1 MKVAAAA
8 ARGWTALGR
17 SGAVAALSAAPLLAV
32 LRAVLVERA
41 ESTLLGHPAGA
52 WPVVLQADAPLV
64 GAVLLFGYLGFLT
77 APSRWWPAPARVVAR
92 LAVLALVAIQAVDFG
107 LMASIQMRLQLGD
120 VLRFRRELRDGLTL
134 LAPLTRALD
143 GLVSATAIG
152 VGLLFAVALISAAIL
167 SLPVARARPG
177 RAARWLPAL
186 GLGLICVAVLPRTR
200 TRFYGWV
207 YPNVVAANLPQP
219 AARSYS
225 EAFLAAARSRRPP
238 VVPEPGMNRRWDVV
252 LLIVESLS
260 SSQSRF
266 FSGIDDFTP
275 KLDALARQGESFPN
289 FIANGYATH
298 LGLVALLAGR
308 IPLPPPGRDTGASF
322 EGFLGGQPLPAALRQ
337 NGYHTEYLTASD
349 LGFVR
354 MGDWLRQTGFERV
367 IGSEDTFFRTWP
379 HLAFD
384 AAPDEAL
391 VERALS
397 RVAALRASDE
407 EPFLLVVETAT
418 GHLPYLDPTGKDSSE
433 RGVLAYEDD
442 QIARLADGLRASGFF
457 THGML
462 VITGD
467 HRKMAPLS
475 RAEVARFGGSAF
487 ARVPLVVVR
496 PDDVTGRVESYFQ
509 QADLPGSLECLL
521 TPTCPTTPW
530 RGDLFGTPPRP
541 PACVLYPM
549 VNDRNLVW
557 TRCGADE
564 GVLTLDGNR
573 TRLESG
579 HIPPSILGQLLDE
592 VALIRLENTPLPW
605 PRSSGPTGN
614 SRRDR

>member
-8 ARGWTALGR
+8 ARGWTAVGG

-41 ESTLLGHPAGA
+41 ESALLGHPAGA

-77 APSRWWPAPARVVAR
+77 APSRWWPAPARVMAR
-92 LAVLALVAIQAVDFG
+92 LAVLALVAIQAVDLG

-134 LAPLTRALD
+134 LAPLTRALN

-152 VGLLFAVALISAAIL
+152 VGLLFAVALISAVIL
-167 SLPVARARPG
+167 SLPVARPCPG

-186 GLGLICVAVLPRTR
+186 GLGLICVAVLPRTH

-219 AARSYS
+219 VAHSDS
-225 EAFLAAARSRRPP
+225 EAFLADARRHRPP
-238 VVPEPGMNRRWDVV
+238 VVPETGMNRRWDVV

-275 KLDALARQGESFPN
+275 KLDALARQGENFPN
-289 FIANGYATH
+289 FVANGFATH

-322 EGFLGGQPLPAALRQ
+322 EGFLGGQPFPATLQR

-354 MGDWLRQTGFERV
+354 MGDWLRQAGFARV
-367 IGSEDTFFRTWP
+367 IGSDDTFFRTWP

-397 RVAALRASDE
+397 RVAALRANGE

-418 GHLPYLDPTGKDSSE
+418 GHLPYLDPTGKDNSE
-433 RGVLAYEDD
+433 RGVLAYEDN
-442 QIARLADGLRASGFF
+442 QIAHLADGLRRAGFF
-457 THGML
+457 SDGML
-462 VITGD
+462 IITGD

-475 RAEVARFGGSAF
+475 RAEVTRFGGSAF
-487 ARVPLVVVR
+487 ARIPLVVVR
-496 PDDVTGRVESYFQ
+496 PDGVSGRVEGYFQ

-530 RGDLFGTPPRP
+530 RGDLFGAPPRP

-564 GVLTLDGNR
+564 GVLTLDGDR
-573 TRLESG
+573 TRLETG
-579 HIPPSILGQLLDE
+579 HIPPQVIVPLLDE
-592 VALIRLENTPLPW
+592 VALTRVENTPVPW
-605 PRSSGPTGN
+605 PRAGTEANGIRP
-614 SRRDR
+614 D